1 VPYPI
6 ELRIDIEEKVVFY
19 SDAYRLKILLNN
31 LISNAVKYSSNRD
44 NNAFVEFIARVDE
57 NEAVFY
63 IKDNGEGIP
72 DQLKEKVFDIYF
84 RANKSTSGTGLGL
97 FICSE
102 VVRKLN
108 GNIELESTLGKGS
121 TFRVNIPN
129 RR

>member
-1 VPYPI
+1 
-6 ELRIDIEEKVVFY
+6 
-19 SDAYRLKILLNN
+19 
-31 LISNAVKYSSNRD
+31 VKYSSNRD

-121 TFRVNIPN
+121 TFRVSIPN